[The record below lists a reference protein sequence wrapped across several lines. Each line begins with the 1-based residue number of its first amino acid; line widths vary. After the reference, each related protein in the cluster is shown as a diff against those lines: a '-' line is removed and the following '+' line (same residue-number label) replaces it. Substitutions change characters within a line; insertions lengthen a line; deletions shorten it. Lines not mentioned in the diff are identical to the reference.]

1 MITSRGKHVCLFI
14 VFPDRFCHDNLMY
27 GTAAL
32 VALSMILLVPLM
44 VVMLARLQGGQSA
57 SEPYI
62 SAPQAAPVAA
72 PRVYRQR
79 AATRVVHRGGQRVRR
94 HPAWGPR

>member
-1 MITSRGKHVCLFI
+1 
-14 VFPDRFCHDNLMY
+14 
-27 GTAAL
+27 
-32 VALSMILLVPLM
+32 
-44 VVMLARLQGGQSA
+44 MLARLQGGQSA